1 MRVLVNIRNLSLF
14 FIIIFSGFY
23 LTRILYISYL
33 IGIILMI
40 SYSFFTNTSFYTN
53 KLSII
58 YVIYLVITQIYL
70 EANSTALM
78 KTLSFL

>member
-1 MRVLVNIRNLSLF
+1 
-14 FIIIFSGFY
+14 
-23 LTRILYISYL
+23 
-33 IGIILMI
+33 MI